1 MDDHPTRWWSSAEP
15 GDVRDAG
22 AGAWQITDAEKLQTL
37 LNISQLLAKHLEL
50 KPLFTEVVQQAS
62 RLVSADRSTLWLYDQ
77 HRREIYTLIGE
88 GLEQEF
94 RLPLGQGVAGAAA
107 QRRSVV
113 IIDDAYQSDL
123 FDPQWDRKT
132 GYYTHSLL
140 AVPMLGADGALLGCF
155 QAINRLDP
163 AAPRGL
169 GEFSEDDVAQ
179 LSALASIAA
188 VAVENAQLYEE
199 QKRQF
204 NSFIVTLAQ
213 SVDARD
219 ATTSDHTRGVTGIAV
234 AIAREMGLS
243 HRTIERVRIAAVLH
257 DYGKIGVPD
266 AVLNKPGGHSE
277 EERLWMK
284 SHCLKSIL
292 ILSRIRFGRELEDIP
307 RIAGMHHEKLDGTGY
322 PFGLRGEEIPLEG
335 RILAV
340 ADIFQALTQT
350 RPYKQGRSTREAL
363 GICRQMC
370 VGYTDHRGQ
379 SSGAHLDGNVVAA
392 LEKVLEREGFQLGFL
407 DEASGWE
414 RMLAGEML

>member
-1 MDDHPTRWWSSAEP
+1 MQDQATKWFSPAE
-15 GDVRDAG
+15 AG
-22 AGAWQITDAEKLQTL
+22 TGAAVQITDTEKLQTL

-50 KPLFTEVVQQAS
+50 KPLFTEVVRQAS
-62 RLVSADRSTLWLYDQ
+62 RLVSADRCTLWLFDP
-77 HRREIYTLIGE
+77 HRREIYTLIGG
-88 GLEQEF
+88 GLDQEI
-94 RLPLGQGVAGAAA
+94 RMPLGQGVAGAAA

-113 IIDDAYQSDL
+113 NIQDAYTSEL
-123 FDPQWDRKT
+123 FDPQWDKKT

-140 AVPMLGADGALLGCF
+140 AVPMLAANGALLGCF
-155 QAINRLDP
+155 QAVNRLETG
-163 AAPRGL
+163 APRGL
-169 GEFSEDDVAQ
+169 GEFSEDDVA
-179 LSALASIAA
+179 LLAALASIAA
-188 VAVENAQLYEE
+188 VAVENARLYEE

-219 ATTSDHTRGVTGIAV
+219 STTSNHTRGVTGAAV
-234 AIAREMGLS
+234 AIARQMSLGE
-243 HRTIERVRIAAVLH
+243 RTTERIRIAAVLH

-284 SHCLKSIL
+284 SHCLKTIL
-292 ILSRIRFGRELEDIP
+292 ILSRIRFGKELEDIP

-322 PFGLRGEEIPLEG
+322 PFGLKGEEIPLEG

-350 RPYKQGRSTREAL
+350 RPYKKGRSPEEAL
-363 GICRQMC
+363 AICKQMC
-370 VGYTDHRGQ
+370 SDYTDHHGQ
-379 SSGAHLDGNVVAA
+379 TSGAHLDGNVVSA
-392 LEKVLEREGFQLGFL
+392 LEQVLETHGYQVDFM

-414 RMLAGEML
+414 RMLAGELL